1 MSQCDSP
8 KSSRY
13 PSIQE
18 RIIFYP
24 DSDIKIHI
32 KIWNENFASK
42 SFKYQFRTLLSIA
55 FENQNYYRSL
65 LRKIYKNLIRIGG
78 VDGIKPPISYIIE
91 RNTLNRLSCAPVKKR
106 PISIIHD
113 MEFIATS
120 GRSCSSAMVS
130 SSVSGGGG
138 GGGVGGLGGLC
149 DPTNKHNNDSP
160 HSLTALELNTK
171 TDESQASHQF
181 DGESYIEELEE
192 FEKAMVVESVNT
204 NKNGLTYFN
213 EDEYPMDIEDDYH
226 QHQDTNTSLT
236 TESSDDATNTTI
248 TNRTNNLLNTIVD
261 NNSTN
266 SITLNSI
273 PEEEPKEE
281 EESNIFSATSGAGSV
296 DMGGMGVAESG
307 IGVSNTS
314 GIGGLSS
321 VDPDGDGSSS
331 LSQPPPAKK
340 PKPTYSCL
348 ICPKSYRKRKSLIDH
363 YKQHPG
369 YCHDCG
375 QPSGHSLEVSFLSL
389 YFIN

>member
-1 MSQCDSP
+1 MGNCDSP

-13 PSIQE
+13 PFVQQKVT
-18 RIIFYP
+18 FHP
-24 DSDIKIHI
+24 DSDIKIHV
-32 KIWNENFASK
+32 KVWNENIASK
-42 SFKYQFRTLLSIA
+42 SFKYQFRVLLNIA
-55 FENQNYYRSL
+55 FENQNHRRPF
-65 LRKIYKNLIRIGG
+65 LRKIYKNLIRVGG

-91 RNTLNRLSCAPVKKR
+91 KNRINRLSCVIVPVRKR
-106 PISIIHD
+106 PVNKIQE
-113 MEFIATS
+113 MEFIAS
-120 GRSCSSAMVS
+120 GRGGSTTTAMIAA
-130 SSVSGGGG
+130 
-138 GGGVGGLGGLC
+138 GLC
-149 DPTNKHNNDSP
+149 DPSKRNDSP
-160 HSLTALELNTK
+160 HSLAALEMSAKN
-171 TDESQASHQF
+171 DESQASHQF

-192 FEKAMVVESVNT
+192 FEKAMVVESGNP

-213 EDEYPMDIEDDYH
+213 EDEYPMDIEDEY
-226 QHQDTNTSLT
+226 QHQDNTNTSLT

-273 PEEEPKEE
+273 PDEEPKEE

-296 DMGGMGVAESG
+296 DLGGLGGAESG
-307 IGVSNTS
+307 IGISNTS
-314 GIGGLSS
+314 GIGLSS

-369 YCHDCG
+369 FCHDCG
-375 QPSGHSLEVSFLSL
+375 QPSGHSLEVSFWFYCSEQKNKLKCSC
-389 YFIN
+389 YRKS

>member
-1 MSQCDSP
+1 M
-8 KSSRY
+8 
-13 PSIQE
+13 
-18 RIIFYP
+18 
-24 DSDIKIHI
+24 
-32 KIWNENFASK
+32 N
-42 SFKYQFRTLLSIA
+42 IA
-55 FENQNYYRSL
+55 FEYQNHHRPL
-65 LRKIYKNLIRIGG
+65 LRKIYKNLIRVGG
-78 VDGIKPPISYIIE
+78 VDGIKPPVSYIIE
-91 RNTLNRLSCAPVKKR
+91 RTSVNRLSYVPVRKR
-106 PISIIHD
+106 PVNVIQE
-113 MEFIATS
+113 MEFIAS
-120 GRSCSSAMVS
+120 GRSSSGMAS
-130 SSVSGGGG
+130 
-138 GGGVGGLGGLC
+138 GLC
-149 DPTNKHNNDSP
+149 DPTKHNDSP
-160 HSLTALELNTK
+160 HSLAALELNTK
-171 TDESQASHQF
+171 NDESQASHQF

-192 FEKAMVVESVNT
+192 FEKAMVVESGNP

-213 EDEYPMDIEDDYH
+213 EDEYPMDIEDDY

-273 PEEEPKEE
+273 PDEEPKEE

-296 DMGGMGVAESG
+296 DLGGIGGAESG
-307 IGVSNTS
+307 LGVSNTS
-314 GIGGLSS
+314 GIGLSS

-375 QPSGHSLEVSFLSL
+375 QPSGHSLEVD
-389 YFIN
+389 